1 MPNAPSMKRDQRGNT
16 LNPGILILHIMSEN
30 KRSNLPIVFWTH
42 NRIQSRFEESSEHTY
57 KLIKIKFYLLVVE
70 IDCLKEQQS
79 FK

>member
-1 MPNAPSMKRDQRGNT
+1 MKRDQRRNT
-16 LNPGILILHIMSEN
+16 LNPGFLILDIMSEN
-30 KRSNLPIVFWTH
+30 KRLNLPIVFWTH

-57 KLIKIKFYLLVVE
+57 KLIKFYLLIVG